1 MAAIAR
7 QPVGLKPQWLQDGD
21 AGGIGCLIIILIII
35 TSIIMLTIL
44 SIKAKPKMHKPV
56 ASIKLPSNDI
66 SVNIAKRL
74 NVQDS

>member
-21 AGGIGCLIIILIII
+21 AGGIGCLIIIILII

-44 SIKAKPKMHKPV
+44 SIKAKPKD
-56 ASIKLPSNDI
+56 A
-66 SVNIAKRL
+66 
-74 NVQDS
+74 

>member
-21 AGGIGCLIIILIII
+21 AGGIGCLIIIIII

-44 SIKAKPKMHKPV
+44 SIKAKPKD
-56 ASIKLPSNDI
+56 A
-66 SVNIAKRL
+66 
-74 NVQDS
+74 

>member
-7 QPVGLKPQWLQDGD
+7 QPVGLKPQWLQYGD
-21 AGGIGCLIIILIII
+21 AGGIGCLIIILLII

-44 SIKAKPKMHKPV
+44 SIKLNQKMHKPV